1 MIEEEQPPAPQP
13 EPQHEAQPEPPPV
26 PERFRISHPFW
37 GYHDLFLFVG
47 LMVGGL
53 LASTLLARVA
63 VFALQVHTT
72 VEALEPLVAQFLLD
86 GFIFAALAGIFRL
99 QYDQPFWRSLAW
111 TPMRIPGLWIA
122 ICGFVTAIAISLL
135 AVLIHLPTVSNPMTK
150 LLEDRVSVIL
160 MAAFGVTLGP
170 LFEELVFRGFLQPLV
185 VRSLGAVAGVIVA
198 AVPFG
203 LLHFR
208 EYGNS
213 WRHALLISAAG
224 AAFGWM
230 RQATGSTRAST
241 LMHASYNALNFLAL
255 FARRENLPQA
265 W

>member
-1 MIEEEQPPAPQP
+1 MIEEEQPPVPQSEPQP
-13 EPQHEAQPEPPPV
+13 QAQPQP
-26 PERFRISHPFW
+26 FRISYPFW

-53 LASTLLARVA
+53 LASSLLARVA
-63 VFALQVHTT
+63 VFAFHVHTT
-72 VEALEPLVAQFLLD
+72 VEALEPLAAQLLLD
-86 GFIFAALAGIFRL
+86 GFTFAALAAMFRL

-111 TPMRIPGLWIA
+111 TPMRIPGVWIA
-122 ICGFVTAIAISLL
+122 ICGFATAIAVSAL
-135 AVLIHLPTVSNPMTK
+135 AVLIHLPTVANPLTK
-150 LLEDRVSVIL
+150 LLEDRTSVIL

-185 VRSLGAVAGVIVA
+185 VRSLGAAPGVIVA
-198 AVPFG
+198 AIPFG

-213 WRHALLISAAG
+213 WRHVLLISAAG

-230 RQATGSTRAST
+230 RQSTGSTRAST

-255 FARRENLPQA
+255 FARREDLPQA